1 MLGMGDNPQK
11 SAFWDFLVELK
22 ASELPA
28 GHHCSTSNSLPML
41 NSYPLISTKELRVVC
56 KGNWN
61 FRVTHRTDVRFA
73 KFTTTQSKGR
83 NKQRAVWSRWLPR
96 LAGYLIHCQS
106 SPARPDRSNYS
117 CLKKLQLSLNKE
129 VISIATNTGAP
140 TLLLLLLRPE
150 PEHMPLSARTR
161 PR

>member
-22 ASELPA
+22 ASELSA

-73 KFTTTQSKGR
+73 KFTTKQGQGR
-83 NKQRAVWSRWLPR
+83 NKEGCVVQVVTQVGWIPDPLPV
-96 LAGYLIHCQS
+96 LTS
-106 SPARPDRSNYS
+106 
-117 CLKKLQLSLNKE
+117 
-129 VISIATNTGAP
+129 
-140 TLLLLLLRPE
+140 
-150 PEHMPLSARTR
+150 
-161 PR
+161 